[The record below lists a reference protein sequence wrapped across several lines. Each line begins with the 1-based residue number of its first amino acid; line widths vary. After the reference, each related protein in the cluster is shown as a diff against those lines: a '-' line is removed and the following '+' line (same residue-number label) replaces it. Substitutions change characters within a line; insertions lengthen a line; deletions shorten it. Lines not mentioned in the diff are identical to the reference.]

1 MNLEQMY
8 QQYREEGYVLIPN
21 ALSPQDV
28 AELQAVTDRVTA
40 QARGLTE
47 DNAIFDFESGHTPEA
62 PLVQR
67 IKKPHRVDP
76 LYLAMATHPAIFK
89 LVQRIC
95 GDNVR
100 LNHSKMN
107 MKAARAGSP
116 LEWHQD
122 WAFAPHTNMDTC
134 VASVMIDD
142 VSTENGAMHVL
153 PGSHLGP
160 LLEHH
165 DPEFGFVGA
174 VDVLAQGVDVA
185 KAASLTGAAGTVS
198 IHHPMTMHG
207 SGANHSGR
215 QRRILFLEY
224 AASDAY
230 PLFYNVEWDEY
241 DSRLLSGPSTSHVRC
256 EPNVIKLPYPSRA
269 GSSIYKAQALA
280 RERQFDKTVI
290 EKVMQA

>member
-1 MNLEQMY
+1 MNTTTTEQMY
-8 QQYREEGYVLIPN
+8 RQYQEEGYVLIPG
-21 ALSPQDV
+21 ALNPQDV
-28 AELQAVTDRVTA
+28 AALQVTTDRITA
-40 QARGLTE
+40 QAHGVSE
-47 DNAIFDFESGHTPEA
+47 ENAVFDFEAAHTPDA

-76 LYLAMATHPAIFK
+76 LYMAMARHPVVFG

-95 GDNVR
+95 GEQLR
-100 LNHSKMN
+100 LNHSKIN

-122 WAFAPHTNMDTC
+122 WAFAPHTNMSTC

-142 VSTENGAMHVL
+142 VTAENGPMHVL
-153 PGSHLGP
+153 PGSHRGP
-160 LLEHH
+160 LFEHH
-165 DPEFGFVGA
+165 DPELGFVGA
-174 VDVLAQGVDVA
+174 VDIKTRGVDVS
-185 KAASLTGAAGTVS
+185 KAVSLTGPAGSVS

-207 SGANHSGR
+207 SGANRSGR

-230 PLFYNVEWDEY
+230 PLFYDVDWDEY
-241 DSRLLSGPSTSHVRC
+241 NSRLLSGPPISHVRC
-256 EPNVIKLPYPSRA
+256 EPHVIKLPWPSRA

-280 RERQFDKTVI
+280 RERHFDKAV
-290 EKVMQA
+290 KA

>member
-1 MNLEQMY
+1 MNTEQMY
-8 QQYREEGYVLIPN
+8 QQYQEEGYVLIPG
-21 ALSPQDV
+21 ALSAGDV
-28 AELQAVTDRVTA
+28 RELQDTTDRITA

-47 DNAIFDFESGHTPEA
+47 ENGMFDFEAGHTPDA

-67 IKKPHRVDP
+67 LKKPHRIDP
-76 LYLAMATHPAIFK
+76 MYFALAKHPAIFG

-95 GDNVR
+95 GENVR
-100 LNHSKMN
+100 LSHSKIN

-122 WAFAPHTNMDTC
+122 WAFAPHTHMGTC
-134 VASVMIDD
+134 VASVMMDD
-142 VSTENGAMHVL
+142 VSLDNGAMQVL
-153 PGSHLGP
+153 PGSHKGP

-165 DPEFGFVGA
+165 DPELGFIGA
-174 VDVLAQGVDVA
+174 VDIVGQQVDLSN
-185 KAASLTGAAGTVS
+185 AASLVGPAGTVS

-207 SGANHSGR
+207 SGSNRSGR

-230 PLFYNVEWDEY
+230 PLFYTVDWAEY
-241 DSRLLSGPSTSHVRC
+241 NSRLLTGPATSAVRT
-256 EPNVIKLPYPSRA
+256 EPNVIKLPFPSRA

-280 RERQFDKTVI
+280 RERHFDKV
-290 EKVMQA
+290 A

>member
-1 MNLEQMY
+1 MNIEQMY
-8 QQYREEGYVLIPN
+8 QQYQEEGYVLIPG
-21 ALSPQDV
+21 ALSPEDV
-28 AELQAVTDRVTA
+28 RELQATTDRVTA
-40 QARGLTE
+40 QARGQSE
-47 DNAIFDFESGHTPEA
+47 DNAVFDFEADHRPDA

-76 LYLAMATHPAIFK
+76 LYFALARHPAIFG

-95 GDNVR
+95 GEQVR
-100 LNHSKMN
+100 LNHSKIN

-142 VSTENGAMHVL
+142 VSHENGAMHVL

-165 DPEFGFVGA
+165 DPELGFVGA
-174 VDVLAQGVDVA
+174 VDVLRQQVDVS
-185 KAASLTGAAGTVS
+185 KAASLTGPAGTVS
-198 IHHPMTMHG
+198 LHHPMTMHG

-230 PLFYNVEWDEY
+230 PLFYDVEWEEY
-241 DSRLLSGPSTSHVRC
+241 NSRLLTGPATSQVRC
-256 EPNVIKLPYPSRA
+256 EPNVIKLPWPSRA

-280 RERQFDKTVI
+280 RERQFDKTIV
-290 EKVMQA
+290 EKAVKA